1 MRWALLLSLLAAPAF
16 AQDDEEEPAPAE
28 EATEVSEVSEE
39 APDKPATT
47 GFPSVHLAGLA
58 GVDFMAMQFGLELGV
73 TYSPHRLFDVGL
85 GASFGSSIGLLI
97 LAEVHMPWRD
107 DSLFRAFGQVRGA
120 FHFQSGGYG
129 GGVWAGASVEAGPG
143 RVKLGPALEFFGARD
158 GYHPF
163 AIMALAGYEV
173 DLVRPARSEVV
184 TERVVERV
192 VEKPRV
198 TPTVLHGRLLNLD
211 DRPINGTV
219 RIKGKSYEAAPEFE
233 TELEPGEYLVEAEA
247 PNYLVRG
254 RRVLL
259 KKGQTTNAD
268 FILRPVPKVATA
280 ELTTSEV
287 KIKQQI
293 QFEFSKAAI
302 LKESDFILDEVAD
315 VLIRNPQLKAIRIEG
330 HTDDVGGKDANQ
342 VLSEDRALAVQ
353 KALIERGVEP
363 ERLQAQGFG
372 LARPLASNKTE
383 AGRAKNRRV
392 QFRIVE

>member
-1 MRWALLLSLLAAPAF
+1 MRWALLLALLAAPAF
-16 AQDDEEEPAPAE
+16 AQDDEEEPAATEETPEVTAE
-28 EATEVSEVSEE
+28 EPEKTVSR
-39 APDKPATT
+39 
-47 GFPSVHLAGLA
+47 GFPTVHIAGL
-58 GVDFMAMQFGLELGV
+58 GGFDFKAMQVGFELGV
-73 TYSPHRLFDVGL
+73 TYSPHQLFDVGL
-85 GASFGSSIGLLI
+85 GASFGSSIGLLV
-97 LAEVHMPWRD
+97 LAEVHMPWRE
-107 DSLFRAFGQVRGA
+107 DSLFRAFGQARGA

-129 GGVWAGASVEAGPG
+129 GGLWAGASLEAGPG
-143 RVKLGPALEFFGARD
+143 RVKLGPAAEFFAPHD
-158 GYHPF
+158 GYYPF
-163 AIMALAGYEV
+163 AIMVMAGYEL
-173 DLVRPARSEVV
+173 DLTRPTHTETVV

-211 DRPINGTV
+211 DKPINGTV

-259 KKGQTTNAD
+259 KKGETTNAD
-268 FILRPVPKVATA
+268 FILRPVPRVATA
-280 ELTTSEV
+280 ELTTGEV

-293 QFEFSKAAI
+293 QFEFSKATI

-330 HTDDVGGKDANQ
+330 HTDDVGGKEPNQ

-372 LARPLASNKTE
+372 MTKPLASNKTE